1 MPYLLK
7 VLNVILFA
15 GVKFF
20 YTPIYAFAIGL
31 DYWSAYFALVTGGIL
46 SYFVFYFATDIFLVY
61 VRHFKPV
68 VIKVT
73 PHSTRLHYRNW
84 KEKRSIKRSNRNKFT
99 WLNRFIVKIRVKWG
113 MWGIILSGPLLISIP
128 VAAFL
133 LRKYFG
139 HQQKV
144 ALPAMI
150 IAILIVGF
158 VLNTM
163 FWFIIKGIY

>member
-1 MPYLLK
+1 MPYFLK

-31 DYWSAYFALVTGGIL
+31 DYWSAYFSLITGGIL
-46 SYFVFYFATDIFLVY
+46 SYFLFYFATDLFLVY
-61 VRHFKPV
+61 VKHLKPV
-68 VIKVT
+68 VVKIT
-73 PHSTRLHYRNW
+73 PNSTRLRYRNW
-84 KEKRSIKRSNRNKFT
+84 KENRIIKRKNRKKFTRLNRN
-99 WLNRFIVKIRVKWG
+99 IVKIRFKWG
-113 MWGIILSGPLLISIP
+113 MWGIIILGPIVISIP
-128 VAAFL
+128 IAAFL

-150 IAILIVGF
+150 VAILIIGL
-158 VLNTM
+158 VLNTA
-163 FWFIIKGIY
+163 FWLIINGV